1 MVGRRVAL
9 LVATDR
15 YQDTGLS
22 RLAAPAS
29 DARQLAAVLRDMR
42 IAGFEVTTL
51 YNKPHYVVGRAIGDF
66 YRDRRRDDLTLLYF
80 TGHGVKDEDGRLY
93 LAMTDTDRENLPF
106 TGVPSEQIRAAM
118 EGSRSR
124 QKVLVLDCCYAGAF
138 PVGLGIKGDPAV
150 HALEQLGG
158 RGCVVLTSSDAMQL
172 SFEGNQVTETGP
184 ASPRSGPSSLFTRF
198 LIEGL
203 RTGKADLDGDGDIT
217 LDELYSYV
225 HDRVID
231 EQPLQRPKK
240 KEDIEGRICFAQNIY
255 WTVPSR
261 ISAAVNSPYPPGK
274 LSALEELRSLHYRG
288 NVIVK
293 QRVLET
299 VRLLAGDDSKS
310 VSGAASQF
318 LSELILQEERRQA
331 EEEARRQAEAEA
343 EARRQAE
350 AEAEARRQAE
360 AEAEARRQAEAEA
373 EARRQAEAEA
383 EARRQAEA
391 EAEARRQAEAE
402 AEARRQ
408 AEAEAEARRQAEAEA
423 EARRQAEAEAEARRQ
438 AEAEA
443 EARRQAEAEAEARR
457 QAEAEAEAR
466 RQAEAEAEAR
476 RQAEAEAEARRQAEA
491 EAEARRQ
498 AEEAARRQAEETARR
513 EAEEAARCQAE
524 ETARRQA
531 EETARRQAEETAR
544 REAEETAQREAEETA
559 RRQAEAVPAAVRP
572 DEPAGEPDLL
582 TAATG
587 TDVLAPVQPGLP
599 DPGPATVLVEPQP
612 AGTLPAEIPPP
623 RAGTSEPPTV
633 GTIEPAPGGGLPDED
648 GGTPSPAVA
657 AVAGNGMP
665 ATAAT
670 AATDH
675 PLASTLETAA
685 GSGDSTG
692 EPGRLTVP
700 VSGGDGAPPVQ
711 RPPRRR
717 GPVTAWIRRHRLPV
731 FALACATLAA
741 AVTVPFIS
749 LSPPSSSRPAASP
762 SHSISARPASIGFGW
777 VSLGN
782 LSQTPSPVDVYLYS
796 SGNSSP
802 QFVQQGVAY
811 GTILPYHAVNTGDY
825 TAKVR
830 AAGASAS
837 SNPVWSVSFT
847 VHAGGSYTVAPLR
860 ATAQQGQLKVIDNDL
875 TAPTGKSLVRVI
887 QADINQRQVT
897 FHCSCAAGAP
907 GNIGTTDAAPGS
919 VSPQTPIPTGTWTMT
934 ATGSSANASL
944 PVALTDG
951 TVHNEIVISKP
962 GGGIEIINLV
972 QAAPSYK
979 RIRVDLPFSGPS
991 VAIASVAFSP
1001 SGSPSGATLAIAAA
1015 RICLWDVAANDCTST
1030 FGEANAYSLAFSPNG
1045 KTLAVTDGVNGA
1057 STDLWDVATAS
1068 QTAAPLT
1075 DPNPGAYSVA
1085 FTHNG
1090 KRLAVGDGNG
1100 HTYLWDVATRK
1111 LIFPPFTDPGPQGVN
1126 SVAFSPNDKLLAV
1139 GDNKGPT
1146 YLWDVATGTRIST
1159 LPDPGTK
1166 GVMSVAFSPDGN
1178 LLVAGDNNGHT
1189 YLWDVATGTRISTL
1203 PDPGTKGVT
1212 SVACSP
1218 DNTTMAAAGSNGSIY
1233 IWNVRNGKLL
1243 ATLADPNK
1251 TVIGSVA
1258 FSPDGQVL
1266 AAGDNSGDV
1275 FLWKTS

>member
-15 YQDTGLS
+15 YRDTGLS

-29 DARQLAAVLRDMR
+29 DARQLAAVLRDIR
-42 IAGFEVTTL
+42 IADFEVTTL
-51 YNKPHYVVGRAIGDF
+51 HNKPHYVVGRAIGDF
-66 YRDRRRDDLTLLYF
+66 YRDRRSNDLTLLYF

-138 PVGLGIKGDPAV
+138 PVGLGIKGEPSV

-172 SFEGNQVTETGP
+172 SFEGNQWTETGP
-184 ASPRSGPSSLFTRF
+184 ASLRSGPSSLFTRF

-225 HDRVID
+225 HDRVTD

-240 KEDIEGRICFAQNIY
+240 KEDIEGRICIAQNIY
-255 WTVPSR
+255 WAVPSR
-261 ISAAVNSPYPPGK
+261 ISDAVDSPYPPGK

-288 NVIVK
+288 NAIVK

-318 LSELILQEERRQA
+318 LSELILKEERRQA
-331 EEEARRQAEAEA
+331 EET
-343 EARRQAE
+343 
-350 AEAEARRQAE
+350 
-360 AEAEARRQAEAEA
+360 
-373 EARRQAEAEA
+373 
-383 EARRQAEA
+383 
-391 EAEARRQAEAE
+391 
-402 AEARRQ
+402 
-408 AEAEAEARRQAEAEA
+408 
-423 EARRQAEAEAEARRQ
+423 
-438 AEAEA
+438 
-443 EARRQAEAEAEARR
+443 
-457 QAEAEAEAR
+457 
-466 RQAEAEAEAR
+466 
-476 RQAEAEAEARRQAEA
+476 
-491 EAEARRQ
+491 ARRQ
-498 AEEAARRQAEETARR
+498 AEEAARREAEEAARREAEETARR
-513 EAEEAARCQAE
+513 QAEDAARRQAE
-524 ETARRQA
+524 ATARRQA

-544 REAEETAQREAEETA
+544 R
-559 RRQAEAVPAAVRP
+559 QAEAVPAAVRP
-572 DEPAGEPDLL
+572 AEPAGEPDLL
-582 TAATG
+582 TATAG

-599 DPGPATVLVEPQP
+599 DPGPATALVEPQP
-612 AGTLPAEIPPP
+612 VGTLPAEIPPP
-623 RAGTSEPPTV
+623 RAGPSEPPTV
-633 GTIEPAPGGGLPDED
+633 GTIEPTPGGGPPDED

-657 AVAGNGMP
+657 AAAGNGMP
-665 ATAAT
+665 AAA
-670 AATDH
+670 AAVATDH
-675 PLASTLETAA
+675 PLADTLKTAA

-692 EPGRLTVP
+692 ELGRLTVP
-700 VSGGDGAPPVQ
+700 VSGGDGAPPFE

-741 AVTVPFIS
+741 AVTLPFIS
-749 LSPPSSSRPAASP
+749 PSHPTSSRPGASASP
-762 SHSISARPASIGFGW
+762 SISARPAAIGFGW

-782 LSQTPSPVDVYLYS
+782 LAQTPSPVDVYLYS
-796 SGNSSP
+796 SGDSSP
-802 QFVQQGVAY
+802 QVVQHGVSY
-811 GTILPYHAVNTGDY
+811 GTILPQHAVNAGDY
-825 TAKVR
+825 TVKVR

-837 SNPVWSVSFT
+837 SNPAWSVSFT
-847 VHAGGSYTVAPLR
+847 VHPGSSYTVAPLR
-860 ATAQQGQLKVIDNDL
+860 ATAQQGQLRVIDNDL
-875 TAPTGKSLVRVI
+875 TAPTGKSFVRVI
-887 QADINQRQVT
+887 QADIDQGQVT

-907 GNIGTTDAAPGS
+907 GNITADAAPGS
-919 VSPQTPIPTGTWTMT
+919 VSPQVAIPAGTWTMT
-934 ATGSSANASL
+934 ATGPSAKTSL
-944 PVALTDG
+944 PVGLTDG
-951 TVHNEIVISKP
+951 TVHTEIVVSKP

-972 QAAPSYK
+972 QAPPSF
-979 RIRVDLPFSGPS
+979 RRVPVDLPSKLDTLLIPS
-991 VAIASVAFSP
+991 VAF
-1001 SGSPSGATLAIAAA
+1001 SPSGATLAIAAA
-1015 RICLWDVAANDCTST
+1015 QICLWDIAAKHCTST
-1030 FGEANAYSLAFSPNG
+1030 FGDANAYSLAFSPDG
-1045 KTLAVTDGVNGA
+1045 KTLAVTEGVNSA
-1057 STDLWDVATAS
+1057 STDLWNVATGS

-1090 KRLAVGDGNG
+1090 KLLAVGDGNG
-1100 HTYLWDVATRK
+1100 DTYLWDVATRK
-1111 LIFPPFTDPGPQGVN
+1111 LIFPPFTDPGPKGAN
-1126 SVAFSPNDKLLAV
+1126 SVAFSPDDKLMAV

-1146 YLWDVATGTRIST
+1146 YLWDVATRKLIFPPLS
-1159 LPDPGTK
+1159 DPGTK
-1166 GVMSVAFSPDGN
+1166 GVMSVAFSPDGK
-1178 LLVAGDNNGHT
+1178 LLVAGDDNGNT
-1189 YLWDVATGTRISTL
+1189 YLWDVATGKLIVAL

-1266 AAGDNSGDV
+1266 AAGDNSGGV